1 MWENVFLF
9 CVIWNSKFLLAFRRF
24 ATHSTQLNLLFEFYI
39 FQTHLA
45 LVFFP
50 IARLVL
56 IKPESPRAIQR
67 VLYHHKRLL
76 QLDL

>member
-1 MWENVFLF
+1 MLF
-9 CVIWNSKFLLAFRRF
+9 GIKIFCLHNRLF
-24 ATHSTQLNLLFEFYI
+24 ATPSKQLNLLFEFYI

-56 IKPESPRAIQR
+56 IKPESPLAVQR
-67 VLYHHKRLL
+67 VLHHHDRLL
-76 QLDL
+76 QVDL